1 MKTCQQHGYNPPSR
15 CPNCKIRK
23 RRTRKNAARKGWQT
37 REITKAANT
46 AQREKDR
53 KEKLARHGWLS

>member
-1 MKTCQQHGYNPPSR
+1 MKTCQPHGYNPPSR
-15 CPNCKIRK
+15 CPNCRIRK
-23 RRTRKNAARKGWQT
+23 RRTRKNAAIKGWQT
-37 REITKAANT
+37 REITTAAKT